1 MKFPALLTALIVA
14 ASSFSHALAPAW
26 PQEGSD
32 LKADAK
38 ATFGRLGNGLRYVI
52 LPNQEPPGRASMR
65 LYMDVGS
72 LMEDDDQ
79 QGMAHFLEHMAFNG
93 SKNFAAGSM
102 VEYFQRLGMSFGAD
116 TNAHTSFKETVYM
129 LELPK
134 VEEKLVVDGLKLFR
148 DDLDGMLLA
157 QEEIDKERGIILSEK
172 LARDS
177 VDERTML
184 AGFRFAMPD
193 AKISSRFPIGKE
205 ETLKAMMRPRF
216 VDFYETYYTPKRA
229 VVVVVGD
236 VDVAMIEKHIKAAF
250 EDAKPR
256 RGEAKDPEFGKVSQ
270 GRGLIAKL
278 HTEMEAA
285 ATDLSIE
292 VLHPAKDKR
301 DTAATRR
308 EKMVRDFAD
317 AMINQRLSELAK
329 KENTPILGAESYSYE
344 YLQFVEVNGI
354 QAKCKPER
362 WKDAMALAEQELRRA
377 IEHGFTD
384 AEFEEAKAN
393 MLKSAKLRAEGASTR
408 KSRDLASG
416 IVSILASQKVFTH
429 PADDLGRVEASVA
442 SLKKEEC
449 HAALRES
456 WNTKDIQLFVG
467 GNLKLDGDAPAAI
480 IAAFKESAAKP
491 VAAPANEKTVE
502 FAYTDFGPAGKV
514 ASRSEVKDLE
524 ITQAVF
530 ENNVRLNIKPTPF
543 EKGSIRVMV
552 SFGGGK
558 LEAPKDKPGILGYA
572 QSVFQAGGLEKHSAD
587 DLRRILASKTVG
599 VDFSA
604 GDEAFLLAG
613 RTKAEDLDAQLQLL
627 AAYMTAPGYRVE
639 ADRQFRQNLDAMYQE
654 LEHTA
659 EGVMSD
665 KVVSFIHSGDNRFGI
680 ASRKDIEAR
689 TLDEVKAWLA
699 SPLKEGYLEISLV
712 GDLDVEKS
720 IAAVAK
726 TFGAL
731 PKRADKKPDFA
742 AARDVKFPSEPK
754 QKEFHF
760 TTEIER
766 AYALTYWPTTDMKNI
781 QRTRRLALLGQILDD
796 RLRLKVREELGESY
810 SPASYHVPSDTF
822 PGYGYMTA
830 MVTLKPDHVAKVGPI
845 VAKLGDE
852 LAKGSIS
859 EDEFERAKK
868 PQLTQLEQ
876 MRRDNRYWI
885 QNVLR
890 CSQEHPERLDWARSL
905 VNDFASIKKEDL
917 EALAKEYLSA
927 DRVVNLGI
935 IPEQE
940 KTAK

>member
-1 MKFPALLTALIVA
+1 MKFPVLLSAFLVAVSTAA
-14 ASSFSHALAPAW
+14 HALAPAW

-32 LKADAK
+32 LKADP
-38 ATFGRLGNGLRYVI
+38 TTVFGRLENGLRYVI
-52 LPNQEPPGRASMR
+52 MPNQEPPGRASMR
-65 LYMDVGS
+65 IYMDVGS

-134 VEEKLVVDGLKLFR
+134 VEEKLIVDGLKLFR
-148 DDLDGMLLA
+148 DDLDGMLLG
-157 QEEIDKERGIILSEK
+157 QDEIDKERGIILSEK

-184 AGFRFAMPD
+184 AGFKFALPE
-193 AKISSRFPIGKE
+193 AKISSRFPIGTE
-205 ETLKAMMRPRF
+205 ETLKTMNRQRF
-216 VDFYETYYTPKRA
+216 VDFYETYYTPQRA

-236 VDVAMIEKHIKAAF
+236 VDVAMVEKNIKAAF
-250 EDAKPR
+250 ADAKAR
-256 RGEAKDPEFGKVSQ
+256 RGEAKDPDFGKVSK
-270 GRGLIAKL
+270 GRGVIAKL

-285 ATDLSIE
+285 ATDISIE
-292 VLHPAKDKR
+292 VVHPASGKR
-301 DTAATRR
+301 DTSATRR

-329 KENTPILGAESYSYE
+329 KENSPILGSESYSYE
-344 YLQFVEVNGI
+344 YLEFVEVNGV
-354 QAKCKPER
+354 QTKCKPER
-362 WKDAMALAEQELRRA
+362 WKDALALAEQELRRA
-377 IEHGFTD
+377 LEHGFTD
-384 AEFEEAKAN
+384 AEFDEAKAN
-393 MLKSAKLRAEGASTR
+393 MLKAAKLRAEGASTR

-416 IVSILASQKVFTH
+416 IVSILASKKVFTH
-429 PADDLGRVEASVA
+429 PADDLKRIEAAVASV
-442 SLKKEEC
+442 KKEEC
-449 HAALRES
+449 LAALRES
-456 WNTKDIQLFVG
+456 WNSPDIQLFVG
-467 GNLKLDGDAPAAI
+467 GNLKLEGDAPAAI
-480 IAAFKESAAKP
+480 IAAYKESAAKP
-491 VAAPANEKTVE
+491 VTAPSNEKTAE
-502 FAYTDFGPAGKV
+502 FAYTSFGPEGEV
-514 ASRSEVKDLE
+514 ASRNEVKDLE
-524 ITQAVF
+524 ITQVVF
-530 ENNVRLNIKPTPF
+530 ANNVRLNIKPTPF
-543 EKGSIRVMV
+543 EKGSIRVLV
-552 SFGGGK
+552 GFGGGK
-558 LEAPKDKPGILGYA
+558 LEAPKDKPGILGYV

-613 RTKAEDLDAQLQLL
+613 RTKAEDLDAQMQLI
-627 AAYMTAPGYRVE
+627 AAYITAPGYRTE

-659 EGVMSD
+659 EGVMGD
-665 KVVSFIHSGDNRFGI
+665 KVVSFIHSEDPRFGI
-680 ASRKDIEAR
+680 ADRKDVEAR
-689 TLDEVKAWLA
+689 SLEEVKAWLA
-699 SPLKEGYLEISLV
+699 APLKDGYMEVSVV
-712 GDLDVEKS
+712 GDLDVEKTIS
-720 IAAVAK
+720 AVAK
-726 TFGAL
+726 TLGAL
-731 PKRADKKPDFA
+731 PERAAKKPDYA
-742 AARDVKFPSEPK
+742 AARDVKFPTEPK
-754 QKEFHF
+754 QKEFRF

-766 AYALTYWPTTDMKNI
+766 AYSLTYWPTTDMKDI

-845 VAKLGDE
+845 VAKLGDD
-852 LAKGSIS
+852 LASGSIS
-859 EDEFERAKK
+859 DDEFERAKK

-890 CSQEHPERLDWARSL
+890 CCQEHPERLDWSRSL
-905 VNDFASIKKEDL
+905 VNDFASIKREDL
-917 EALAKEYLSA
+917 EALAKEYLSGSRA
-927 DRVVNLGI
+927 VNIGI
-935 IPEQE
+935 IPEQV
-940 KTAK
+940 KAAK